1 MADKR
6 ILIVEDDADNTN
18 LVRML
23 LERENYAVIS
33 AENGQKGFEVGKAEL
48 PDLIILDL
56 DMPIM
61 DGLEF
66 VEEVRNGD
74 DETKDIPI
82 VMVTTEGGDSK
93 VAESVA
99 AGANG
104 HVKKPFTAEDLQSA
118 LGKFLS

>member
-61 DGLEF
+61 DGWKTLEQLQ
-66 VEEVRNGD
+66 ND
-74 DETKDIPI
+74 PATKDIP
-82 VMVTTEGGDSK
+82 VVVVTAHLLPDERDRVIDAGG
-93 VAESVA
+93 
-99 AGANG
+99 NG
-104 HVKKPFTAEDLQSA
+104 YILKPFQANDLIAEIKRCL
-118 LGKFLS
+118 